1 MRCTKVGK
9 LAALLAGNELSAKKA
24 AKVRTHLEK
33 CAACRRM
40 ADETERA
47 LRAAKAM
54 ARAEEAGDWTAAE
67 WRTLLKN
74 ITAEKPA
81 RKTAWAGGPLKPV
94 LAGALVLFFI
104 VAGAFLF
111 LGRSP
116 VKTDARAGLRASSQ
130 NPAQPARPSDNPD
143 VSSVTIVS
151 KKTGLKIIWFYN
163 KNFEGEGYG
172 K

>member
-1 MRCTKVGK
+1 MRCTKAGK
-9 LAALLAGNELSAKKA
+9 LGALLAGNELSAKKTA
-24 AKVRTHLEK
+24 QVRTHLEK
-33 CAACRRM
+33 CADCRRA

-47 LRAAKAM
+47 LKAAKAM

-74 ITAEKPA
+74 IMAEKPA
-81 RKTAWAGGPLKPV
+81 GKTVWAGGPLKPV
-94 LAGALVLFFI
+94 LAGALALFLV
-104 VAGAFLF
+104 VAGGFLF

-116 VKTDARAGLRASSQ
+116 DKTNARNALRATAQ
-130 NPAQPARPSDNPD
+130 NSARQAFPSGNPD